1 MRKKN
6 RNATPEYLT
15 EESEINVENYT
26 YFVGID
32 PSYSSTGLVVLRDD
46 SDEPLVAISIKAGA
60 PHEFFYKRLK
70 KLLDKLDEVVL
81 SYPIDDIYVVMEG
94 AAFASE
100 YAAFKLGKLSGVIEY
115 HLGTLGIDYSLVA
128 PTYVKKVAT
137 GSGAADKKKVMEG
150 VKQRWGF
157 THICNDITDA
167 YAMAQIAKGAKPISK
182 KVPKKSR
189 ERAKR

>member
-1 MRKKN
+1 MRKKS

-15 EESEINVENYT
+15 EDSEINVENYT

-46 SDEPLVAISIKAGA
+46 SEEPLVAVSIKAGA
-60 PHEFFYKRLK
+60 PHEFFYERLK
-70 KLLDKLDEVVL
+70 KLLDRIDEIVL
-81 SYPIDDIYVVMEG
+81 SYPIEDIYVVMEG

-100 YAAFKLGKLSGVIEY
+100 FAAFKLGKLSGVLEY
-115 HLGTLGIDYSLVA
+115 HLASLGIDYSLVA

-137 GSGAADKKKVMEG
+137 GSGAADKAKVMQG
-150 VKQRWGF
+150 VKERWGF
-157 THICNDITDA
+157 SHGCNDITDA
-167 YAMAQIAKGAKPISK
+167 YAMAQIAKGSKPINK

-189 ERAKR
+189 GRVKR

>member
-70 KLLDKLDEVVL
+70 NYLTSWMKLC
-81 SYPIDDIYVVMEG
+81 
-94 AAFASE
+94 
-100 YAAFKLGKLSGVIEY
+100 Y
-115 HLGTLGIDYSLVA
+115 HIL
-128 PTYVKKVAT
+128 
-137 GSGAADKKKVMEG
+137 
-150 VKQRWGF
+150 
-157 THICNDITDA
+157 
-167 YAMAQIAKGAKPISK
+167 
-182 KVPKKSR
+182 
-189 ERAKR
+189 